1 MDKFDTAVMHLLHNE
16 GGLSENPKDPGGI
29 TNFGISLRF
38 LRSLD
43 DAKLKSFG
51 IFEPPTDE
59 TIRALTEEQAIK
71 IYEQEFWNR
80 SNFVSIDNLDLCVYV
95 FDAAVN
101 MGLAPAIKC
110 LQRACWAVFRNTDSV
125 TEDGI
130 LDKKTLAK
138 VNENPNYAL
147 EILAAMRSERA
158 GDYRMIVV
166 SHPSS
171 EEFLHGWISRAY
183 EK

>member
-1 MDKFDTAVMHLLHNE
+1 
-16 GGLSENPKDPGGI
+16 
-29 TNFGISLRF
+29 
-38 LRSLD
+38 
-43 DAKLKSFG
+43 
-51 IFEPPTDE
+51 
-59 TIRALTEEQAIK
+59 
-71 IYEQEFWNR
+71 
-80 SNFVSIDNLDLCVYV
+80 
-95 FDAAVN
+95 
-101 MGLAPAIKC
+101 
-110 LQRACWAVFRNTDSV
+110 VFRNTDSV